1 MIPETSRATRPLPG
15 WVVALGPLVLLA
27 ALVTLIVRTAPAD
40 RLRPQGA
47 PPVERLAIERAL
59 LQQRRHRPLGAERR
73 AGSGHHRASDGG
85 RCVLGVHCGRRWY
98 DAPASGSHVDFDP
111 LPVGAR

>member
-47 PPVERLAIERAL
+47 PPVERLAIERAT
-59 LQQRRHRPLGAERR
+59 LG
-73 AGSGHHRASDGG
+73 SDGIHLS
-85 RCVLGVHCGRRWY
+85 VLNDGPDPVTIAQVTVDDAFWAFTADGWH
-98 DAPASGSHVDFDP
+98 DAPTSGSDVD
-111 LPVGAR
+111 